1 MSTSG
6 QTVWQM
12 TRDEIISAALRKIG
26 VIGEGVVANATQ
38 LSEGQEALNT
48 LIASFQTLGLQL
60 WKRVELPINVVAG
73 QKDYFIGVGQAI
85 NVSFPTKVLS
95 AVLNVGTGSEVDV
108 EIRSNYDFNRLPS
121 TASGTP
127 VSVKYQ
133 PFVNYG
139 VLSVWPTPDTGTYTI
154 TITSQKPLEVFT
166 AGNETADFPQ
176 EWHNALIY
184 GLALLLADEY
194 GLPINDKQWYE
205 KQAEKHLNTALS
217 FGGEDTSLTLYPTR
231 EW

>member
-26 VIGEGVVANATQ
+26 VIGEGVAANTTQ
-38 LSEGQEALNT
+38 LAEGQEALNT
-48 LIASFQTLGLQL
+48 LILSFQTLGLQL
-60 WKRVELPINVVAG
+60 WKRTELPITMVSG
-73 QKDYFIGVGQAI
+73 QSTYNIGIGQTI
-85 NVSFPTKVLS
+85 NVPFPTKVLS

-108 EIRSNYDFNRLPS
+108 EIKSNYDFNRLPS
-121 TASGTP
+121 TATGTP

-133 PFVNYG
+133 PYINYG
-139 VLSVWPTPDTGTYTI
+139 VLSVWPTPDSGTYTI
-154 TITSQKPLEVFT
+154 TLTSQKPLEVFT
-166 AGNETADFPQ
+166 ASNETADFPQ

-184 GLALLLADEY
+184 NLALLLADEY
-194 GLPINDKQWYE
+194 GLPIPDKQWME

-217 FGGEDTSLTLYPTR
+217 FGGEDTSLTLYPTK